1 MRGRHLKTAAVLLA
15 AGLLAACSSSSNKAS
30 SSSNGSTGSASGT
43 GAKGSPITI
52 GFISDRT
59 GLAASSFFNA
69 HYGAEARIDAQ
80 NAAGGVNGHK
90 LALVEE
96 DSQSSPTGNLTA
108 SQLLVQ
114 KGAFGIIEDSSFTF
128 GAYKYL
134 NKEGLPVTGAAIDG
148 PEWGQQPNTNMFS
161 VTGITSTPISG
172 KYYTYD
178 TQARFLKDIGVTK
191 LAGVVFSIQS
201 AIQAMSSL
209 LQSGTPLGLSKC
221 YVNNSIPFGATDFTA
236 DVLSIKSSGCNG
248 VVALTLLSTDI
259 ALSNALKQ
267 AGLTDMKQL
276 YATAYDQNLLDQ
288 PNALAAMQGDYTTTA
303 IDYSHPSAGAQK
315 MLAQLKQYTPFHG
328 SIPSLNISQGWAAA
342 DLMIRGLEVAGN
354 HPTRQAF
361 ISNLRQV
368 SNYTAD
374 DLYTRPGVNFT
385 NFGNAAQ
392 FPKTSCGYFIQI
404 TATGYTSYNN
414 GKPVCGNL
422 VATNAAS

>member
-1 MRGRHLKTAAVLLA
+1 MRRRYLTTAAVLLVV
-15 AGLLAACSSSSNKAS
+15 GLMAAACSSSKNTS
-30 SSSNGSTGSASGT
+30 SSSGGTTGSAAGGKAT
-43 GAKGSPITI
+43 GSPITI
-52 GFISDRT
+52 GFVSDRT
-59 GLAASSFFNA
+59 GLAASSFSTA

-90 LALVEE
+90 LVLVEE

-114 KGAFGIIEDSSFTF
+114 KGAFGIVEDSSFTF

-134 NKEGLPVTGAAIDG
+134 NKQGVPVTGAAIDG

-161 VTGITSTPISG
+161 VTGIGSTPING

-178 TQARFLKDIGVTK
+178 SQARFLKDIGVTK

-209 LQSGTPLGLSKC
+209 LQSGSPVGLSKC

-236 DVLSIKSSGCNG
+236 DVLAIKSSSCDG

-259 ALSNALKQ
+259 ALSNAIKQ
-267 AGLTDMKQL
+267 AGLTNMKQL

-288 PNALAAMQGDYTTTA
+288 PNALAAMQGDYTETA
-303 IDYSHPSAGAQK
+303 IDYSHPSPGAEK
-315 MLAQLKQYTPFHG
+315 MMAQLKQYTPFRG

-342 DLMIRGLEVAGN
+342 DLMIKGLQVAGKN
-354 HPTRQAF
+354 PTRQAF

-374 DLYTRPGVNFT
+374 DLYTAPGVNFN
-385 NFGNAAQ
+385 NFGSVTQ
-392 FPKTSCGYFIQI
+392 FAKTSCGYFVQI
-404 TATGYTSYNN
+404 TAKGYTSYNN
-414 GKPVCGNL
+414 GKPVCGKL
-422 VATNAAS
+422 VATNSSS